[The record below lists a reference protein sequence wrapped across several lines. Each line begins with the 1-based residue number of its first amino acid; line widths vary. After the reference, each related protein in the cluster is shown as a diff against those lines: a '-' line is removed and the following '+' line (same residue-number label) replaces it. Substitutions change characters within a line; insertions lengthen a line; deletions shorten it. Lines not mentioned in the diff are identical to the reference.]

1 MGRVFWGGVL
11 ITGHSCN
18 RVPELSAAASSCPV
32 SADAPRSHDTPRTSS
47 RTFGGDSDS
56 SSDPPG
62 GAGAQPRAV
71 RRGVYCLYLSCG
83 LSIWSDSVG
92 GTFRGRGLGGWGGG
106 VGDYISHKAT
116 VRSAPSLGPEVATT
130 SAFFRPPSFGD
141 GLVKWVMKQ
150 NHQLSCACVI
160 IHPLI
165 CVSHPPAALSS

>member
-83 LSIWSDSVG
+83 LSIWSESVG
-92 GTFRGRGLGGWGGG
+92 GTFRGRGLW
-106 VGDYISHKAT
+106 GDYISHKAT

-130 SAFFRPPSFGD
+130 SAFQARQLRRRPRQTGYETE
-141 GLVKWVMKQ
+141 
-150 NHQLSCACVI
+150 
-160 IHPLI
+160 
-165 CVSHPPAALSS
+165 PPAELRLRHYSSINLCQSSSCSPFFLV